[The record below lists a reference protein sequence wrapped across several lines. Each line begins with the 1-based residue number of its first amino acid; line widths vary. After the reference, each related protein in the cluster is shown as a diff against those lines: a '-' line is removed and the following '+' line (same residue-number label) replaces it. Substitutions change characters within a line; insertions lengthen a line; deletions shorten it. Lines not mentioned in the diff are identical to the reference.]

1 LPFILDL
8 VQFFM
13 DPACEVRDRVLSR
26 AQTLAARYGCEA
38 ADETLAARYGCEAA
52 DDWKAVVQRVV
63 DNDARMTILS
73 TRQGGQKRFDFS
85 HVTRAFSNTGTGRV
99 SHSHPGGS

>member
-26 AQTLAARYGCEA
+26 AQ
-38 ADETLAARYGCEAA
+38 TLAARYGCEAA